1 VETTDT
7 DAVDVSVEVQKG
19 LERRITVQVPAL
31 EIEQEVDTR
40 LKKVG
45 RTARL
50 KGFRPGK
57 IPPKV
62 VRQHYGGQVRQ
73 EVMTDVIRTSYSRAL
88 AQEQLN
94 PAGGP
99 SIEPLPTE
107 SEEYFSYR
115 ATFEVYPDVQLKPT
129 DTIKLETPT
138 VEFDESDVDEMVEKL
153 RDQQAEWQEVER
165 KSAADDRVVVDFS
178 GKISGEAFEGGE
190 GKEVPVVVG
199 AGQVIGD
206 FDKALKGL
214 SAGQM
219 KSAKVK
225 FPKDYPS
232 EELAGKKAV
241 FDITVLRVEEKR
253 LPELDEEFLKK
264 MGVED
269 GGLDVL
275 KEQLRQNMD
284 RELRERLKTET
295 KKRAL
300 DGLLNTNSVEIPNVL
315 VEQQIDSMQA
325 GAMRR
330 FGIEDPEKAPPR
342 SEFEETARRRV
353 TLSLLVQ
360 ELIKENDIKLDRKR
374 VDEQITEFVA
384 PYEKPEEAA
393 RAYRS
398 NHELMAQVESG
409 VLEDQVVDFILEHA
423 KTKEKAAS
431 FKEFMG

>member
-1 VETTDT
+1 MDT
-7 DAVDVSVEVQKG
+7 NTNAVDVSVEVQKG
-19 LERRITVQVPAL
+19 LERRITVRVPAA

-57 IPPKV
+57 IPAKV
-62 VRQHYGGQVRQ
+62 VRQRYGGQVRQ
-73 EVMTDVIRTSYSRAL
+73 EVMTDVIRTSYSQAL

-107 SEEYFSYR
+107 SEDHFSYR
-115 ATFEVYPDVQLKPT
+115 ATFEVYPEIELKPT
-129 DTIKLETPT
+129 DSISFETPK
-138 VEFDESDVDEMVEKL
+138 VEFDDSDVDEMVEKL
-153 RDQQAEWQEVER
+153 RDQQAEWHAVER
-165 KSAADDRVVVDFS
+165 KSAVDDRVVVDFS
-178 GKISGEAFEGGE
+178 GSLGGEAFEGGE
-190 GKEVPVVVG
+190 GKEVPIVVG
-199 AGQVIGD
+199 AGQVIED
-206 FDKALKGL
+206 FEKALKGV
-214 SAGQM
+214 SAGQT

-241 FDITVLRVEEKR
+241 FDITVLRVEEKK
-253 LPELDEEFLKK
+253 LPGVDEEFLKK

-269 GGLDVL
+269 GGLEAL

-284 RELRERLKTET
+284 RELRERLKSET
-295 KKRAL
+295 KNRAL
-300 DGLLNTNSVEIPNVL
+300 DGLLKANSIEIPNAL
-315 VEQQIDSMQA
+315 VEQEINVMQA
-325 GAMRR
+325 EAMRR

-342 SEFEETARRRV
+342 SEFEDAAQRRV

-374 VDEQITEFVA
+374 VEERITELVA

-393 RAYRS
+393 RIYRS
-398 NHELMAQVESG
+398 NRQLMAQLESG
-409 VLEDQVVDFILEHA
+409 VLEDQVVDFILENA
-423 KTKEKAAS
+423 KTKNKATS